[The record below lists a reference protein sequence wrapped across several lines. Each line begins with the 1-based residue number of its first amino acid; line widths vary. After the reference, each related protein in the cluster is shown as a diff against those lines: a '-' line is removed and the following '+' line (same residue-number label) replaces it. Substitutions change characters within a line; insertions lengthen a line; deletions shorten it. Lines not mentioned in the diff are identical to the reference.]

1 MNISEINGS
10 FGGLSGNGRFLLTAA
25 ATGCRLVVATNFM
38 ANYISEVNITRVL
51 RTIYLNHGLSRVDIS
66 KRLGLNKSTVSKIVG
81 YLEEIGIVEAAAIG
95 DAGPTGGRRPIHL
108 RIRSNWG
115 CIMGVEIQTEA
126 FTVVGI
132 NLHGD
137 VFFSHTEPLEL
148 RGKDVVDAFADI
160 VRRFLP
166 SLETEEMPLIG
177 IGVALPGFVDP
188 QQGILRASKPLEIFR
203 EVHFITEARRRLGL
217 SIPILMDNDAN
228 CGCWGELAF
237 KHSDRP
243 PNFLFVL
250 GELRKHTIE
259 MDDYRIMALGL
270 GLVLNGSVHHGHE
283 FSAGEFRS
291 INYNPGTVNQFA
303 VTDDEARQFLQNPQ
317 VDSII
322 VDQLARHIAFLV
334 NVLNLSKVVIGGPME
349 ALAPELTEAIYRHIR
364 INWAYPNPVQCR
376 VAVSRLGEQAAAY
389 GAAGMFLEHLIE
401 VPRVDTLPGQGVR
414 RYGIDL
420 LEGLTPRPQE

>member
-1 MNISEINGS
+1 
-10 FGGLSGNGRFLLTAA
+10 
-25 ATGCRLVVATNFM
+25 M

-51 RTIYLNHGLSRVDIS
+51 RAVYLNHGLSRVDIA
-66 KRLGLNKSTVSKIVG
+66 KLLGLNKSTVSKIVG
-81 YLEEIGIVEAAAIG
+81 YLEEIGIVETAAVG

-108 RIRSNWG
+108 RIRPNWG

-132 NLHGD
+132 NLNGD
-137 VFFSHTEPLEL
+137 VFFSHTEPLDL
-148 RGKDVVDAFADI
+148 RGKHIVDTFVEI
-160 VRRFLP
+160 VRQFLP
-166 SLETEEMPLIG
+166 SLDALEMPLIG

-188 QQGILRASKPLEIFR
+188 ERGVLRASKPLEIYQDVPF
-203 EVHFITEARRRLGL
+203 VHEARKRLGL
-217 SIPILMDNDAN
+217 SIPILVDNDAN

-237 KHSDRP
+237 KHTDRP

-291 INYNPGTVNQFA
+291 INYHPDTVNQFA
-303 VTDDEARQFLQNPQ
+303 VTDDEARQFLQNPR

-334 NVLNLSKVVIGGPME
+334 NVLNLGKVVIGGPLE
-349 ALAPELTEAIYRHIR
+349 TLSEELTAAIYHHIR
-364 INWAYPNPVQCR
+364 VNWAYPEPVKCQ

-389 GAAGMFLEHLIE
+389 GAAGMFIEHLIE
-401 VPRVDTLPGQGVR
+401 VPRIDTPPGRTIR
-414 RYGIDL
+414 RGIDL
-420 LEGLTPRPQE
+420 LEGLMPRPPA

>member
-1 MNISEINGS
+1 
-10 FGGLSGNGRFLLTAA
+10 
-25 ATGCRLVVATNFM
+25 M

-51 RTIYLNHGLSRVDIS
+51 RSVYLNHGLSRVDIS
-66 KRLGLNKSTVSKIVG
+66 KRLGLNKSTVSKIVA
-81 YLEEIGIVEAAAIG
+81 YLEEIGIVEPDMVG

-108 RIRSNWG
+108 RIKSGWG

-132 NLHGD
+132 DLHGE
-137 VFFSHTEPLEL
+137 VFFSHTEPLDL
-148 RGKDVVDAFADI
+148 RAHGLVDSFVEI
-160 VRRFLP
+160 VKRFES
-166 SLETEEMPLIG
+166 SLQATGMPLVG

-188 QQGILRASKPLEIFR
+188 DRGVLYASRPLELYEPVEF
-203 EVHFITEARRRLGL
+203 VGEARRRIDL
-217 SIPILMDNDAN
+217 SVPILVDNDAN

-243 PNFLFVL
+243 ANFLFVL
-250 GELRKHTIE
+250 GELRKHTVE
-259 MDDYRIMALGL
+259 MDDYRIMALGM
-270 GLVLNGSVHHGHE
+270 GLVLNGQVHHGQG

-303 VTDDEARQFLQNPQ
+303 VSDDEARRFLQDPA
-317 VDSII
+317 VDSVI

-349 ALAPELTEAIYRHIR
+349 ALADELTESIHHHIEV
-364 INWAYPNPVQCR
+364 NWAYPDPVRCQ
-376 VAVSRLGEQAAAY
+376 VAVSRLGEQAAAF

-401 VPRVDTLPGQGVR
+401 VPRMDTVPGAR
-414 RYGIDL
+414 PTRGIEL
-420 LEGLTPRPQE
+420 LEGLSVRPSA

>member
-1 MNISEINGS
+1 
-10 FGGLSGNGRFLLTAA
+10 
-25 ATGCRLVVATNFM
+25 M

-51 RTIYLNHGLSRVDIS
+51 RAVYLNHGLSRVDIA
-66 KRLGLNKSTVSKIVG
+66 KLLGLNKSTVSKIVG
-81 YLEEIGIVEAAAIG
+81 YLEEIGIVETAAVG

-108 RIRSNWG
+108 RIRPNWG

-132 NLHGD
+132 NLNGD
-137 VFFSHTEPLEL
+137 VFFSHTEPLDL
-148 RGKDVVDAFADI
+148 RGKHIVDTFVEI
-160 VRRFLP
+160 VRQFLP
-166 SLETEEMPLIG
+166 SLDALEMPLIG

-188 QQGILRASKPLEIFR
+188 ERGVLRASKPLERYQDVPF
-203 EVHFITEARRRLGL
+203 VHEARKRLGL
-217 SIPILMDNDAN
+217 SIPILVDNDAN

-237 KHSDRP
+237 KHTDRP

-291 INYNPGTVNQFA
+291 INYHPDTVNQFA
-303 VTDDEARQFLQNPQ
+303 VTDDEARQFLQNPR

-334 NVLNLSKVVIGGPME
+334 NVLNLGKVVIGGPLE
-349 ALAPELTEAIYRHIR
+349 TLSEELTAAIYHHIR
-364 INWAYPNPVQCR
+364 VNWAYPEPVKCQ

-389 GAAGMFLEHLIE
+389 GAAGMFIEHLIE
-401 VPRVDTLPGQGVR
+401 VPRIDTPPGRTIR
-414 RYGIDL
+414 RGIDL
-420 LEGLTPRPQE
+420 LEGLMPRPPA

>member
-1 MNISEINGS
+1 
-10 FGGLSGNGRFLLTAA
+10 
-25 ATGCRLVVATNFM
+25 M

-66 KRLGLNKSTVSKIVG
+66 RILGLNKSTVSKIVG
-81 YLEEIGIVEAAAIG
+81 YLETTGIVETDTVG

-108 RIRSNWG
+108 RIRPNWG

-137 VFFSHTEPLEL
+137 VFFSHTEPLQL
-148 RGKDVVDAFADI
+148 TRDNLIDSFVTI
-160 VRRFLP
+160 VKRFIS
-166 SLETEEMPLIG
+166 SLQATGMPLIG
-177 IGVALPGFVDP
+177 VGVAVPGFVDP
-188 QQGILRASKPLEIFR
+188 NRGVLRASRPLEVYEEIAFVEKAR
-203 EVHFITEARRRLGL
+203 EALNL
-217 SIPILMDNDAN
+217 SIPILIDNDAN

-259 MDDYRIMALGL
+259 MDDYRIMALGF
-270 GLVLNGSVHHGHE
+270 GLVLNGRVHHGHE

-291 INYNPGTVNQFA
+291 INYSASTVNQFA
-303 VTDDEARQFLQNPQ
+303 VTDDEARRFLQDPE
-317 VDSII
+317 VDSKII
-322 VDQLARHIAFLV
+322 DQLARHIAFLV

-349 ALAPELTEAIYRHIR
+349 VLADELTDKIQEHIR
-364 INWAYPNPVQCR
+364 TNWAYPMPVECH
-376 VAVSRLGEQAAAY
+376 VAVSRLGEQAAAF

-401 VPRVDTLPGQGVR
+401 VPRMDSTPDAMPKS
-414 RYGIDL
+414 GIEL
-420 LEGLTPRPQE
+420 LEGIAERPED

>member
-1 MNISEINGS
+1 
-10 FGGLSGNGRFLLTAA
+10 
-25 ATGCRLVVATNFM
+25 M

-51 RTIYLNHGLSRVDIS
+51 RSIYLNHGLSRVDIA
-66 KRLGLNKSTVSKIVG
+66 KQLGLNKSTISKIVG
-81 YLEEIGIVEAAAIG
+81 YLEDVGIVETAAVG

-108 RIRSNWG
+108 RIRPNWG

-137 VFFSHTEPLEL
+137 IFFSHTEPLAL
-148 RGKDVVDAFADI
+148 RRDNLVDTFVDI
-160 VRRFLP
+160 VQRFAP
-166 SLETEEMPLIG
+166 SLEATGTPLVG

-188 QQGILRASKPLEIFR
+188 GRGILYASRPLEVYDAIPFVDASR
-203 EVHFITEARRRLGL
+203 SRLKL
-217 SIPILMDNDAN
+217 SIPIIIDNDAN

-237 KHSDRP
+237 RHSDRP

-259 MDDYRIMALGL
+259 MDDYRIMALGF
-270 GLVLNGSVHHGHE
+270 GLFLNGRVHHGHE

-303 VTDDEARQFLQNPQ
+303 VTDDEARRFLQDPA
-317 VDSII
+317 VDSVI

-349 ALAPELTEAIYRHIR
+349 ALADELTEAIQKHIR
-364 INWAYPNPVQCR
+364 INWAYPNPVQCQI
-376 VAVSRLGEQAAAY
+376 AVSRLGEQAAAY

-401 VPRVDTLPGQGVR
+401 VPSMDTESEG
-414 RYGIDL
+414 GITTGIAL
-420 LEGLTPRPQE
+420 LDAATPRPQE

>member
-1 MNISEINGS
+1 
-10 FGGLSGNGRFLLTAA
+10 
-25 ATGCRLVVATNFM
+25 M

-51 RTIYLNHGLSRVDIS
+51 RTVYLNHGLSRVEIS

-81 YLEEIGIVEAAAIG
+81 YLEEIGIVETASVG
-95 DAGPTGGRRPIHL
+95 DAGPTGGRRPIQL
-108 RIRSNWG
+108 QIRSNWG

-137 VFFSHTEPLEL
+137 VFFSHTEMLDL
-148 RGKDVVDAFADI
+148 RGKDVVEVFVEI

-166 SLETEEMPLIG
+166 SLENTGMPLIG
-177 IGVALPGFVDP
+177 IGVSLPGFVDP
-188 QQGILRASKPLEIFR
+188 ERGVLRASRPLEVYR
-203 EVHFITEARRRLGL
+203 EVSFVVNARARLGL
-217 SIPILMDNDAN
+217 SIPILIDNDAN

-243 PNFLFVL
+243 QNFLFVL

-259 MDDYRIMALGL
+259 MDDYRIMAVGL

-291 INYNPGTVNQFA
+291 INYSPGTVNQFA
-303 VTDDEARQFLQNPQ
+303 VTDDEAREFLQNPK
-317 VDSII
+317 VDTII
-322 VDQLARHIAFLV
+322 IDQLARHIAFLV
-334 NVLNLSKVVIGGPME
+334 NVLNLAKVVIGGPME
-349 ALAPELTEAIYRHIR
+349 VLADELTEAIQHHIR
-364 INWAYPNPVQCR
+364 VNWAYPNPVKCQ

-401 VPRVDTLPGQGVR
+401 VPRVDAHGGNGIR
-414 RYGIDL
+414 RFGIDL
-420 LEGLTPRPQE
+420 LEGLMPRLQE